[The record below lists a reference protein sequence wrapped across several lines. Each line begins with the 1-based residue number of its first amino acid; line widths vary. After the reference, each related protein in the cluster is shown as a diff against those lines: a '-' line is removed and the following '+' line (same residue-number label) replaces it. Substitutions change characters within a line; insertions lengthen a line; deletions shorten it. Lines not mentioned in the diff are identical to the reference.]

1 MSLDNIQL
9 PASVIQDLYKKSLV
23 LSGNKEEKKAQIP
36 SATVSFNVLGDNL
49 QKILIL
55 VSDNEALYLPDEQ
68 LSFLMGILT
77 ACKLTMQDVAI
88 LNIEKNKAIS
98 YTNLTTTLKSE
109 KIILFGVETSKISLP
124 LQFPAYQIQSYNNQ
138 VYLSAPLLTVL
149 QNDKAEKT
157 KLWLCLKQLFSIQ

>member
-23 LSGNKEEKKAQIP
+23 LSDNKKEKKAQMA

-49 QKILIL
+49 KKILIL
-55 VSDNEALYLPDEQ
+55 VSDSEALYLPDEQ
-68 LSFLMGILT
+68 LNFLMGILT

-88 LNIEKNKAIS
+88 LNIEKNKDIV
-98 YTNLTTTLKSE
+98 YTNLTKILKSE
-109 KIILFGVETSKISLP
+109 KIILFGVETSRISLP
-124 LQFPAYQIQSYNNQ
+124 LQFSTYQIQSYKNQ
-138 VYLSAPLLTVL
+138 IYLSASLLTVL
-149 QNDKAEKT
+149 QNDKAEKM